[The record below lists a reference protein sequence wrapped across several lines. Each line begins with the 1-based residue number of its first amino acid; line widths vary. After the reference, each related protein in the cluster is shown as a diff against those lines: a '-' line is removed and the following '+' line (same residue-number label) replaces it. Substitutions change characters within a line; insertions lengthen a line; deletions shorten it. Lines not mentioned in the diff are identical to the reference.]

1 MENKN
6 KKIEYVIRSEIL
18 LWTAIALRT
27 FGSWWDNWMMWWAQ
41 R

>member
-6 KKIEYVIRSEIL
+6 KKIEYVIRSDVL

-27 FGSWWDNWMMWWAQ
+27 F
-41 R
+41 